1 MTWINKDGWNL
12 RKPNIKLDLNI
23 DTHIKSYDE
32 YLEDTYQYKIGKL
45 YQSLVGIDFMCY
57 DGDKLVTKKVKEVK
71 FNVDIVYDEERKK
84 YVENKRV
91 GLNDEPIKNDYTG
104 YKLFVFLVSEDNEQ
118 YNLNDV
124 YLKHIL

>member
-1 MTWINKDGWNL
+1 MVWINKDAWDL

-23 DTHIKSYDE
+23 DTEIKSYND

-57 DGDKLVTKKVKEVK
+57 EDDKLVTKKAKEVR
-71 FNVDIVYDEERKK
+71 FNVDVVYDEERKK
-84 YVENKRV
+84 YVENQFVALHER
-91 GLNDEPIKNDYTG
+91 PMKNDYTG
-104 YKLFVFLVSEDNEQ
+104 YKLFVFLVSEDNKQ

-124 YLKHIL
+124 YLKHVL